1 MINGLSKKAALYY
14 HRKLWTKLRDWIST
28 QIISNINSSNLYQER
43 KKIIQSFD
51 VGTMRYQ
58 CALCEYAYQQND
70 YKDSGR
76 CRQCPVVWK
85 STADEFMCMHL
96 SNDKLED
103 GIISKIDFGVDDGY
117 LEIEDLLCM
126 CDEIINLPEREDKK

>member
-28 QIISNINSSNLYQER
+28 QIISNIDSSNLYQER
-43 KKIIQSFD
+43 RKIIQSFV

-70 YKDSGR
+70 HRDSGR
-76 CRQCPVVWK
+76 CIHCPVVWK
-85 STADEFMCMHL
+85 STADEFMCIHK
-96 SNDKLED
+96 SNDQLED
-103 GIISKIDFGVDDGY
+103 GIISEMENLLDEGE
-117 LEIEDLLCM
+117 LELDDLLYM
-126 CDEIINLPEREDKK
+126 CDEIINLPERCDKK